1 MSYYMQ
7 PFIERDKAIINPG
20 DTYSTIVNMWK
31 TGCTGGMSFQAALF
45 PIDANTTLPNDASVE
60 MKLWFSNDYDIFPF
74 EAMPGCTYTIT
85 EVPTHVT
92 VGSDL
97 KITRFL
103 KVTLFNHTGVK
114 LRCHVTPCF
123 V

>member
-7 PFIERDKAIINPG
+7 AIIERDKEIIKPG
-20 DTYSTIVNMWK
+20 DTYSTVINMWK

-45 PIDANTTLPNDASVE
+45 PIDSITPLIPDASVE

-74 EAMPGCTYTIT
+74 TEMPGCVYTIKAD
-85 EVPTHVT
+85 PIHVT

-97 KITRFL
+97 KISRFL
-103 KVTLFNHTGVK
+103 KVTIFNPTGVK